1 MSFLIDFSRQS
12 FCLLFMFGIFLP
24 LSQVGFAQDQITVR
38 AKGTYF
44 SSDLTPQQTRRLA
57 IEEAKREALVKA
69 GITETISFTDFNYQF
84 ENNQHFAEIF
94 QSISTI
100 ETGGEIIVD
109 KIINEKKSFNQF
121 GNMELEVEIEATI
134 FVNASLPDPGFQF
147 NVSGIDRVYSEGD
160 FLKFDFLPLAN
171 GYLKIFN
178 ITDTEA
184 ETYLLYPYTDKNN
197 QYLNDDPERYFVKH
211 QNVVFPM
218 HPLFDHGYTL
228 ELENKERPE
237 EFSILLFVFT
247 KHNYPFMDD
256 VNFVN
261 VMKWVY
267 GIPADQRSTEQIGFI
282 IKKK

>member
-38 AKGTYF
+38 ATGKYF

-147 NVSGIDRVYSEGD
+147 NVSGIDRVYGEGD

-211 QNVVFPM
+211 QSVVFPM